1 MAEALREGRKRRVA
15 RSDINATETA
25 TFLVAAWEGYVVLP
39 LELRIR
45 ALKPSVSGMEAAYFG
60 MGSTSSAGV
69 WYASD
74 LLDPAVSAFRATS
87 QHWWPVYS

>member
-25 TFLVAAWEGYVVLP
+25 TFLVAAWGGYVVLP

-45 ALKPSVSGMEAAYFG
+45 ALKPSVSGMGAAY
-60 MGSTSSAGV
+60 SV
-69 WYASD
+69 WVHLECWS
-74 LLDPAVSAFRATS
+74 LVCI
-87 QHWWPVYS
+87 

>member
-45 ALKPSVSGMEAAYFG
+45 ALKPSVSGMEAEYQR
-60 MGSTSSAGV
+60 
-69 WYASD
+69 
-74 LLDPAVSAFRATS
+74 LPADTV
-87 QHWWPVYS
+87 VYLTLNTETYPRYRVTGGGIVVN

>member
-1 MAEALREGRKRRVA
+1 MAEALREGWKRRVA

-45 ALKPSVSGMEAAYFG
+45 ALKPSVSGMEGAY
-60 MGSTSSAGV
+60 SV
-69 WYASD
+69 WVHLECWS
-74 LLDPAVSAFRATS
+74 
-87 QHWWPVYS
+87 

>member
-39 LELRIR
+39 PELRIR
-45 ALKPSVSGMEAAYFG
+45 ALKPSVSGMERRIRYGF
-60 MGSTSSAGV
+60 TSSAGV

-87 QHWWPVYS
+87 QRWWPVYS